1 MSKSERIQKKEIL
14 ENKINNFLDETYL
27 DVQSLSPNI
36 ASLNEAYLARILT
49 RLAVGTATV
58 WWSVIEIKD
67 FIVLHKKSKAFK

>member
-67 FIVLHKKSKAFK
+67 FIVLHKKSKALK